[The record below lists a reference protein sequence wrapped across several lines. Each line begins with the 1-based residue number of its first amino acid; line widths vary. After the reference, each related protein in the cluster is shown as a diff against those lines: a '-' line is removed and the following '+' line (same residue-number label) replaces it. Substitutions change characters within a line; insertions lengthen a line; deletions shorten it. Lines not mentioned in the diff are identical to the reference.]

1 MKTTLTRI
9 IQSCLAACLP
19 KQQPLTTLTKQ
30 LSPAQLQALE
40 VLDVREIR
48 LNYRSKDRAVMQ
60 HSVWATGEKDDY
72 LPRVRA
78 DLPRD
83 TLVITRTA
91 PGIVEMRGGPAYQ
104 GMNVLHFED
113 VVSHLLANTRDS
125 ISFVDSLQ
133 RNPLESVNPFAEQQA
148 VA

>member
-19 KQQPLTTLTKQ
+19 QQHALTSLSQQ
-30 LSPAQLQALE
+30 LSPAQLQALD

-48 LNYRSKDRAVMQ
+48 LDYRSKDRAVIQ

-72 LPRVRA
+72 LPRVLA

-83 TLVITRTA
+83 TLVITRKA

-104 GMNVLHFED
+104 GMNVLHLED

-133 RNPLESVNPFAEQQA
+133 RNPLESASPFAEQHA
-148 VA
+148 AA

>member
-9 IQSCLAACLP
+9 IQSCLALCFP
-19 KQQPLTTLTKQ
+19 KQHALTPLSKQ
-30 LSPAQLQALE
+30 LSPAQLQALD

-48 LNYRSKDRAVMQ
+48 LDYRGKDRAVIQ
-60 HSVWATGEKDDY
+60 HSIWATGEKDDY
-72 LPRVRA
+72 LPRVLA
-78 DLPRD
+78 DIPRD

-91 PGIVEMRGGPAYQ
+91 PGIVEMRSGPAYQ
-104 GMNVLHFED
+104 GMNAFQFED

-133 RNPLESVNPFAEQQA
+133 RNPLESVYPFAEQQA

>member
-1 MKTTLTRI
+1 MKTTLNRI
-9 IQSCLAACLP
+9 IQLCLAVCFP
-19 KQQPLTTLTKQ
+19 QQHALTALTKQ
-30 LSPAQLQALE
+30 LSPAQLQSFE

-48 LNYRSKDRAVMQ
+48 LDYRGKDRAVIQ

-72 LPRVRA
+72 LPRVLA

-104 GMNVLHFED
+104 GMNVLHFDD

-133 RNPLESVNPFAEQQA
+133 RNPLESANPFAEQHA